1 MSVSKKVGNAVTRN
15 TVRRRLKEVF
25 RTTQQGLL
33 GNRDIVISARPAAA
47 SAVYEALEE
56 EFLRSLD
63 KLNNGQ
69 RQRRSQGG

>member
-25 RTTQQGLL
+25 RTTQQALL
-33 GNRDIVISARPAAA
+33 GNQDIVISARPAAA
-47 SAVYEALEE
+47 SADYEALEK

-63 KLNNGQ
+63 TLSSRQ
-69 RQRRSQGG
+69 RQRRS